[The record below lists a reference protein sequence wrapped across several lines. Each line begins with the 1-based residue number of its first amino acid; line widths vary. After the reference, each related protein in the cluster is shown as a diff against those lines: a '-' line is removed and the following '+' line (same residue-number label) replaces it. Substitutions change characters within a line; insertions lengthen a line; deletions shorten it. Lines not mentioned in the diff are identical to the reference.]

1 LKELLKKLR
10 KYEIQ
15 IRKAVNSQMQG
26 DFHSIFKGSGL
37 EFDDVRPYQYGDD
50 IRSIDWNVSAKG
62 HGTFVKTFKEE
73 KEQTIFFIL
82 DVSASQD
89 IGSPG
94 KTKVDIG
101 KEVCGVLALSG
112 AKESSSIGL
121 ICYSDEREKFIKP
134 KKGIQQAYDIIYHII
149 KLQPKSL
156 KTNLSKA
163 ISFSLNSIKRRSVIV
178 MISDF
183 IDEGYHQNLKSLA
196 KRHDLVIIKISDKR
210 ETELPKLGIIPVLDT
225 ESKKTLWVN
234 TSFGGFL
241 AKRHD
246 LVIIKISDKRETE
259 LPKLGII
266 PVLDKE
272 SKKTLWVNTS
282 FGGFREAIASHHGS
296 RQQELA
302 EFSRKHQ
309 INFISIDTNEDF
321 VPKLL
326 KLFRVR
332 NKSFKSV

>member
-1 LKELLKKLR
+1 MRELLKKLR

-26 DFHSIFKGSGL
+26 DFHSIFKGTGL

-82 DVSASQD
+82 DVSASQE

-101 KEVCGVLALSG
+101 KEICGVLALSG
-112 AKESSSIGL
+112 AKESSQIGL

-134 KKGIQQAYDIIYHII
+134 KKGIQQAYDIIYNII
-149 KLQPKSL
+149 KLEPKSL
-156 KTNLSKA
+156 RTNLSKA
-163 ISFSLNSIKRRSVIV
+163 ISFALNSIKRRSVIV

-183 IDEGYHQNLKSLA
+183 IDEGYHHNLKSLA
-196 KRHDLVIIKISDKR
+196 RRHDLVMIKISDKR
-210 ETELPKLGIIPVLDT
+210 ETELPKLGIIPM
-225 ESKKTLWVN
+225 
-234 TSFGGFL
+234 
-241 AKRHD
+241 
-246 LVIIKISDKRETE
+246 
-259 LPKLGII
+259 
-266 PVLDKE
+266 LDKE

-282 FGGFREAIASHHGS
+282 FGGFREAISLHHGL
-296 RQQELA
+296 REKELA

-309 INFISIDTNEDF
+309 INYVSVDTNEDF

-326 KLFRVR
+326 KLFKVR